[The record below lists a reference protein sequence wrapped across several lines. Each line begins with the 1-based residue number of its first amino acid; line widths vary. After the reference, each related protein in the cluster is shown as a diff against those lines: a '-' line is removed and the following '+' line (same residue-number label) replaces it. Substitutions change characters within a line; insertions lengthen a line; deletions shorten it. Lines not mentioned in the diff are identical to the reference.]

1 MITPYLK
8 NKKKQEPTPDPYD
21 GHIKPFGSENK
32 NKMTFGGKYEF
43 KVNDVP
49 PPGYYSPERAESITK
64 PKPRAAIIKE
74 NSFQKSLTTSDYIPG
89 RSSQLVQS

>member
-1 MITPYLK
+1 
-8 NKKKQEPTPDPYD
+8 
-21 GHIKPFGSENK
+21 
-32 NKMTFGGKYEF
+32 MTLGGKYEF

-64 PKPRAAIIKE
+64 PKARAAIIKE
-74 NSFQKSLTTSDYIPG
+74 NSFQKNLTASDYIPG

>member
-1 MITPYLK
+1 MISPYLK

-32 NKMTFGGKYEF
+32 KKMTFGGKYEF

-64 PKPRAAIIKE
+64 PKPRACLLYT
-74 NSFQKSLTTSDYIPG
+74 SPSPRDRQKSRMP
-89 RSSQLVQS
+89 SSA